1 MANLDAIL
9 RITAKGD
16 ASGLASVQAGLL
28 SIEAAG
34 KSASGAMG
42 SLGSVVGA
50 ATGGVVALGAGLTA
64 AGVASFTKNV
74 IDAADN
80 MRDLSQRTGVSVE
93 LLSKFQQQANMSGAN
108 IEDVGKAMVKLGK
121 NMYEA
126 AQTGKGPA
134 AEALKELGL
143 SATDATGR
151 LVPTGEQMLR
161 ISDRLS
167 ELPDGGRK
175 GKLAM
180 DLMGKGAA
188 TLVPALNEGR
198 GAIEGLNASFDKKF
212 TDDADVYNDSVA
224 RLGETFQK
232 FGVVLARQFLPILQS
247 TVNGLTDLGVGL
259 RILNLP
265 FAGDKAAEIRSIKQE
280 IISLREERAKFGQ
293 RDNTQSDNPEDDPVV
308 KAVNAAKQKQEAFNA
323 AIDQSNAQYK
333 LLGATID
340 ATAQTIQRV
349 GNLRDAEL
357 NADLAVNNAAKSIL
371 EYKLGQAKTDAEKIP
386 LLLQIKQI
394 ELENA
399 RIQKL
404 ALDDQIYQETLIV
417 DLKRQKA
424 WEELRSAQ
432 AALATAAAYGQSTA
446 KLQEQVNLMKVAA
459 NSADTEYK
467 FQQRIAAEKTRGAQ
481 ASYDAQRQIIGM
493 GINQIQSSS
502 MTPTGRTFNGRP
514 TYMQNG
520 REMGATTHNGV
531 VSYRPISYAG
541 GGYTGNAPRSGG
553 LDGQGGFMAMLH
565 PRETVVD
572 HMKTGAAGGVPNITI
587 QTGPIY
593 QLPDGT
599 DTVSMAD
606 FHAGLQ
612 SVATGIMT
620 QLRSPGG
627 RMALRGA

>member
-9 RITAKGD
+9 KVTAQGD
-16 ASGLASVQAGLL
+16 ASGLASIRSGLL

-42 SLGSVVGA
+42 SLGSVIGA
-50 ATGGVVALGAGLTA
+50 ATGGVVALGAGLAA

-93 LLSKFQQQANMSGAN
+93 LLSKFQQQANMSGSN
-108 IEDVGKAMVKLGK
+108 IEEVGKAMIKLGK

-151 LVPTGEQMLR
+151 LVPAGEQMLR

-188 TLVPALNEGR
+188 TLIPALNEGR

-212 TDDADVYNDSVA
+212 ADDADAYNDSVA

-232 FGVVLARQFLPILQS
+232 FGVVLAKQFLPILQG

-265 FAGDKAAEIRSIKQE
+265 FAGDKAAEIKSIKQE

-293 RDNTQSDNPEDDPVV
+293 RDNTQPDSPEDDPVV
-308 KAVNAAKQKQEAFNA
+308 RAVDAAKQKQEAFKA
-323 AIDQSNAQYK
+323 AVEQSNASYK

-340 ATAQTIQRV
+340 ATAQAIQRV
-349 GNLRDAEL
+349 GSLRDATL
-357 NADLAVNNAAKSIL
+357 NADIAVNNAAKSIL
-371 EYKLGQAKTDAEKIP
+371 EYKLGQAKTDAQKIP
-386 LLLQIKQI
+386 ILLQIKQI

-399 RIQKL
+399 RLQKE
-404 ALDDQIYQETLIV
+404 ALDDQIYQETVIV

-424 WEELRSAQ
+424 WQELRSAQ
-432 AALATAAAYGQSTA
+432 AALATASSYGQQTE

-459 NSADTEYK
+459 NSADTEYR
-467 FQQRIAAEKTRGAQ
+467 FQQKIAAQKSRGAQ
-481 ASYDAQRQIIGM
+481 AAYDAQRQVIGF
-493 GINQIQSSS
+493 GVDELRNQAANLS
-502 MTPTGRTFNGRP
+502 TGRFMNGAPVLSNGR
-514 TYMQNG
+514 TGM
-520 REMGATTHNGV
+520 MVNGV
-531 VSYRPISYAG
+531 LTYAG
-541 GGYTGNAPRSGG
+541 GGYTGNGARSGG

-572 HMKTGAAGGVPNITI
+572 HMKTSAGGGVPNINIT
-587 QTGPIY
+587 TG
-593 QLPDGT
+593 QVLQMPDGSQW
-599 DTVSMAD
+599 VSMAD
-606 FHAGLQ
+606 LEQAMRATAAGVL
-612 SVATGIMT
+612 G
-620 QLRSPGG
+620 QLRTPAG
-627 RMALRGA
+627 RVAMRGA